1 MYYNKQTMDYECDV
15 CMSPYIGLP
24 CSICEKSVCRRCV
37 GDILKLSSYLDLG
50 PIYCS
55 QNCLYDH
62 ILDLA
67 NKVNIQHQLNVF
79 KFISINIPN
88 LLVYSNVIFRDQEDK
103 YSLVLLSNKKW
114 IAWTRT
120 YMTKH
125 LIKDIANIV
134 MSY

>member
-1 MYYNKQTMDYECDV
+1 MDYECDV

-24 CSICEKSVCRRCV
+24 CSICKKSVCRLCMR
-37 GDILKLSSYLDLG
+37 DILKLSSYFE

-79 KFISINIPN
+79 KFISINTPT
-88 LLVYSNVIFRDQEDK
+88 LLAYSNVIRRDQEDK
-103 YSLVLLSNKKW
+103 YSLVLLSNKKR

-120 YMTKH
+120 YITKH
-125 LIKDIANIV
+125 LIKDIANIII
-134 MSY
+134 SY